1 MRNNVITNFSK
12 HTQPNSRPMAQVFH
26 GLVLCYLR
34 GLPGDNIPGYVRTA
48 GLVLC
53 LNVLLFSES

>member
-1 MRNNVITNFSK
+1 
-12 HTQPNSRPMAQVFH
+12 MAQVFH